1 MTLPASLIEARIGV
15 SVLVSCTAIL
25 MSAAALFWLT
35 AYSSNWEVEAAVV
48 GAGAVAVSAA
58 SAWAVGVTVS
68 KILFSLHKLTYFC
81 FMYRLKY
88 PWNVISDFSESTLN

>member
-1 MTLPASLIEARIGV
+1 MYVKEIFECDDIPKSGV

-25 MSAAALFWLT
+25 TSAAALFWLT
-35 AYSSNWEVEAAVV
+35 AYSTNWEVEAAVV

-68 KILFSLHKLTYFC
+68 L
-81 FMYRLKY
+81 
-88 PWNVISDFSESTLN
+88 ESG